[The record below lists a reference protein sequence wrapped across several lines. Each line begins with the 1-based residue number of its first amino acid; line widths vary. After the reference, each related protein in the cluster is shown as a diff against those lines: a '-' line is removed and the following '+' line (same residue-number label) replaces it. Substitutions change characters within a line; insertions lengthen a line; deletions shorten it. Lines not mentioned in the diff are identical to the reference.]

1 MIVETLPLTI
11 SLIQSGIV
19 PMPAIAADQADDRES
34 FVPRGVGEF
43 QVRLVAAGAV
53 EDAAMTRRI

>member
-19 PMPAIAADQADDRES
+19 PMPAIAAIRQMTVSRSSHVASVS
-34 FVPRGVGEF
+34 FRCASLRQVP
-43 QVRLVAAGAV
+43 
-53 EDAAMTRRI
+53 

>member
-19 PMPAIAADQADDRES
+19 PMPAIAAIRQ
-34 FVPRGVGEF
+34 
-43 QVRLVAAGAV
+43 
-53 EDAAMTRRI
+53 MTVSR